1 MLHFNKPKQTN
12 TKDKTEN
19 MNASFSFQRLTWL
32 VQKHWSENGRK
43 YLMSLLVIAGIF
55 VAWFS
60 LQLLGNRDWSMSE
73 DVQFGAYF
81 FGLFAIGSFY
91 ASIIFSDLNN
101 KSNGTNFLS
110 LPASHLEKT
119 IVAWLFSFVFF
130 YIAYTSVFYIV
141 DIAFV
146 KIANQLLATR
156 MHENATAAAIQN
168 SMSKVTNVFMQRENM
183 DVNMMQYF
191 HLGFIALQAIFFL
204 GSVYFTKYNFIKTAV
219 VCIAFMFITFLY
231 FYFID
236 KTLHSDNHIT
246 FHNGLIQWQEW
257 INSGSD
263 RKIYSLSNTVSN
275 VLIFLF
281 KFAWAPILWFI
292 SYKRLQEKEI

>member
-1 MLHFNKPKQTN
+1 
-12 TKDKTEN
+12 

-43 YLMSLLVIAGIF
+43 YLMSLVVIAGSV

-60 LQLLGNRDWSMSE
+60 LQLLGNRDWNMSE

-141 DIAFV
+141 DILFV
-146 KIANQLLATR
+146 KIANQLLAAR
-156 MHENATAAAIQN
+156 LKENATITAVQIKE
-168 SMSKVTNVFMQRENM
+168 SLSTISNVFIKRENM
-183 DVNMMQYF
+183 DVNIMQYF
-191 HLGFIALQAIFFL
+191 HLGFIAVQAIFFL
-204 GSVYFTKYNFIKTAV
+204 GSVYFTKYNFIKTGVA
-219 VCIAFMFITFLY
+219 CMAFMFIVFLY

-236 KTLHSDNHIT
+236 KTLHRDNNLN
-246 FHNGLIQWQEW
+246 FHNGLIALQEW
-257 INSGSD
+257 NSSGD
-263 RKIYSLSNTVSN
+263 RKIYSISTSVSN

-281 KFAWAPILWFI
+281 KYAWAPILLFI
-292 SYKRLQEKEI
+292 SFKRLQEKEI

>member
-1 MLHFNKPKQTN
+1 
-12 TKDKTEN
+12 

-43 YLMSLLVIAGIF
+43 YMMSLLVIAGIY
-55 VAWFS
+55 VAWFV
-60 LQLLGNRDWSMSE
+60 LQLLGNRDLRMSE

-81 FGLFAIGSFY
+81 FGLYAIGTFY

-141 DIAFV
+141 DYAFV
-146 KIANQLLATR
+146 KIANQLLQAK
-156 MHENATAAAIQN
+156 MVKEGHLTAIEMQN
-168 SMSKVTNVFMQRENM
+168 ELSTISNVFMKRENM
-183 DVNMMQYF
+183 NVNMMQYF
-191 HLGFIALQAIFFL
+191 HLGFIALQALFFL

-219 VCIAFMFITFLY
+219 ACMALMFLTFLY
-231 FYFID
+231 FYFVD
-236 KTLHSDNHIT
+236 VAFHRENNLN
-246 FHNGLIQWQEW
+246 FHNGLIELHQW
-257 INSGSD
+257 NDHSGQ
-263 RKIYSLSNTVSN
+263 KIYSLPNSVAHLLS
-275 VLIFLF
+275 FLF
-281 KFAWAPILWFI
+281 KYAWAPVLWFI
-292 SYKRLQEKEI
+292 SFKRLQEKEI

>member
-1 MLHFNKPKQTN
+1 
-12 TKDKTEN
+12 

-60 LQLLGNRDWSMSE
+60 LQLLGNRDWRMSE

-81 FGLFAIGSFY
+81 FGLYAVGTFY

-101 KSNGTNFLS
+101 KSNGTNYLS

-119 IVAWLFSFVFF
+119 IVAWLFCFVFF
-130 YIAYTSVFYIV
+130 YISYTLVFYAV
-141 DIAFV
+141 DVLFV
-146 KIANQLLATR
+146 KIANQLLLRNAKENLNIGATS
-156 MHENATAAAIQN
+156 IQD
-168 SMSKVTNVFMQRENM
+168 SMSTITNVFVKRWNM
-183 DVNMMQYF
+183 DVNMMRYF

-219 VCIAFMFITFLY
+219 ACIALMFLIFLY

-236 KTLHSDNHIT
+236 TAMHRDNNLT
-246 FHNGLIQWQEW
+246 FHRGLIELQQWDNDSKQRVYVLP
-257 INSGSD
+257 SS
-263 RKIYSLSNTVSN
+263 VSN
-275 VLIFLF
+275 VLVFLF
-281 KFAWAPILWFI
+281 QYAWAPVLWFI

>member
-1 MLHFNKPKQTN
+1 
-12 TKDKTEN
+12 

-60 LQLLGNRDWSMSE
+60 LQLLGNRDWRMSE

-81 FGLFAIGSFY
+81 FGLYAVGTFY

-101 KSNGTNFLS
+101 KSNGTNYLS

-119 IVAWLFSFVFF
+119 IVAWLFCFVFF
-130 YIAYTSVFYIV
+130 YISYTLVFYAV
-141 DIAFV
+141 DVLFV
-146 KIANQLLATR
+146 KIANQLLLRNAKENLNIGATS
-156 MHENATAAAIQN
+156 IQD
-168 SMSKVTNVFMQRENM
+168 SMSTITNVFVKRWNM
-183 DVNMMQYF
+183 DVNMMRYF

-219 VCIAFMFITFLY
+219 ACIALMFLIFLY

-236 KTLHSDNHIT
+236 TAMHRDNNLT
-246 FHNGLIQWQEW
+246 FHRGLIELQQWDNDSKQRVYALP
-257 INSGSD
+257 SS
-263 RKIYSLSNTVSN
+263 VSN
-275 VLIFLF
+275 VLVFLF
-281 KFAWAPILWFI
+281 QYAWAPVLWFI